1 MLREYASCFR
11 IVKMFVKRE
20 EMAKFPHNK
29 NCRKYSGISGWGC
42 EQALRLRV
50 EVWSSVGR
58 GHTNPE
64 ALTSSERDQ
73 FYTRLGGKRHQWVSV
88 GTYQRV
94 EDGDKWEIS
103 CLSLVS
109 GI

>member
-1 MLREYASCFR
+1 M
-11 IVKMFVKRE
+11 
-20 EMAKFPHNK
+20 
-29 NCRKYSGISGWGC
+29 
-42 EQALRLRV
+42 

-88 GTYQRV
+88 GTCQRV
-94 EDGDKWEIS
+94 EDGDKWELS

-109 GI
+109 RILGARMCLLTPSPGLRLESKHI